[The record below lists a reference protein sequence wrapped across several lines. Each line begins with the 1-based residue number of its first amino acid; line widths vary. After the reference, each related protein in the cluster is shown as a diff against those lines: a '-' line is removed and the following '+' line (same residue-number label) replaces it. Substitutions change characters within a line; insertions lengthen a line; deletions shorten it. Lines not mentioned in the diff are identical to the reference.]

1 MLVRNRHKL
10 VLSALAILLIAIV
23 LFLWSIASNPIRGE
37 SDVAY
42 ILIPA
47 RESRPMLY
55 PDEGPL
61 SSEDFMIVQQAVD
74 RPAITEPI
82 SDRQPDFALI
92 EHDCGTLTVSLDG
105 DRNVALNTDSMGTLN
120 DTRQLATKLTEAFQQ
135 RVAHRAYRPG
145 LETRTDLPDMQ
156 RIPRTVLIRSAL
168 SASYGDVVTLID
180 LLKELRADPI
190 GLQIK
195 RLPA

>member
-1 MLVRNRHKL
+1 MIVRNRHKL
-10 VLSALAILLIAIV
+10 VLSTVAILLIAIV
-23 LFLWSIASNPIRGE
+23 LLLWLIASNPIRTE

-55 PDEGPL
+55 HDEGPF
-61 SSEDFMIVQQAVD
+61 SSEDFMIIQQTVN
-74 RPAITEPI
+74 RPAVTEPV
-82 SDRQPDFALI
+82 SDRQPDSALI
-92 EHDCGTLTVSLDG
+92 EHDCGTLTVNIDG
-105 DRNVALNTDSMGTLN
+105 DRNVTLNTDSMGTLN
-120 DTRQLATKLTEAFQQ
+120 DTSQLATKLSDVFQQ

-145 LETRTDLPDMQ
+145 FETRADLPDIQ

-168 SASYGDVVTLID
+168 SVSYGDVVTLID